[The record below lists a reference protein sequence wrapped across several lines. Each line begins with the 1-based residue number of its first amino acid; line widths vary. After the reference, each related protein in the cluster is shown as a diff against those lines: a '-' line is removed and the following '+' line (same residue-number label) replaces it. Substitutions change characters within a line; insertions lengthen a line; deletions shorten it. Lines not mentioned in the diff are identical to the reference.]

1 MNSNIEPSFYR
12 EYYLELLDL
21 ARNFK
26 LVEFQKNL
34 SETYEKL
41 GTESFIIE
49 FIAPFV
55 NFVGLSW
62 ENEDISIANEHFC
75 SDQITKFIHRKN
87 IDIHKS
93 NGIPKVLLTTIPNE
107 SHSIG
112 ITMAESILSLNGA
125 ECLSLSA
132 ETPLDEI
139 VKTAIISQS
148 NIIGLSFS
156 GHIAKNL
163 EETSLVEIKKV
174 LPKTIDIWVGGNFSG
189 TKIDGI
195 EYLHLEDIKEKLAN
209 WRIKNIYSN

>member
-1 MNSNIEPSFYR
+1 MNSNSEPSFYR
-12 EYYLELLDL
+12 EYYLELLNL
-21 ARNFK
+21 SRNFK
-26 LVEFQKNL
+26 LLEFQKIL

-49 FIAPFV
+49 FIAPFI

-75 SDQITKFIHRKN
+75 SDQIIKFIHKKN
-87 IDIHKS
+87 IDIYKS

-112 ITMAESILSLNGA
+112 ITLAESILLLNGA

-156 GHIAKNL
+156 GHIEKNI
-163 EETSLVEIKKV
+163 EETSLIKIKQI

-189 TKIDGI
+189 TKIEGI
-195 EYLHLEDIKEKLAN
+195 EYLHLDDIKEKLAN

>member
-132 ETPLDEI
+132 ETPLGEI

-163 EETSLVEIKKV
+163 EETSLVEIKKI

>member
-1 MNSNIEPSFYR
+1 MNSYSELSLYR
-12 EYYLELLDL
+12 EHYLELLNISK
-21 ARNFK
+21 NFE
-26 LVEFQKNL
+26 LLEFQKIL

-49 FIAPFV
+49 FVAPFV

-75 SDQITKFIHRKN
+75 SDQITKFIYRKN
-87 IDIHKS
+87 LDIHKS
-93 NGIPKVLLTTIPNE
+93 KGIPKVLLTTIPNE
-107 SHSIG
+107 SHTIG
-112 ITMAESILSLNGA
+112 IAMAESILSLNGA

-156 GHIAKNL
+156 GHIEKNI
-163 EETSLVEIKKV
+163 EETSLVEIKKI
-174 LPKTIDIWVGGNFSG
+174 LPTKIDLWVGGNFTG
-189 TKIDGI
+189 TKVDDIQ
-195 EYLHLEDIKEKLAN
+195 YLHLENIKEALAN

>member
-163 EETSLVEIKKV
+163 EETSLVEIKKI

>member
-156 GHIAKNL
+156 GHIAKNI
-163 EETSLVEIKKV
+163 EETSLVEIKKI

>member
-1 MNSNIEPSFYR
+1 MESNFEPNLYR
-12 EYYLELLDL
+12 GHYLELLKL
-21 ARNFK
+21 SRNFK
-26 LVEFQKNL
+26 LLEFQNIL
-34 SETYEKL
+34 SSTYEKL

-75 SDQITKFIHRKN
+75 SDQITKFIYRKN

-93 NGIPKVLLTTIPNE
+93 EGIPKVLLTTIPNE
-107 SHSIG
+107 SHTIG
-112 ITMAESILSLNGA
+112 ISMAETILSLNGA
-125 ECLSLSA
+125 KCLSLSA

-139 VKTAIISQS
+139 VETAIISQS

-156 GHIAKNL
+156 GHIEKNI
-163 EETSLVEIKKV
+163 EEASLIEIKKI
-174 LPKTIDIWVGGNFSG
+174 LPTTIDIWVGGNFNG

-195 EYLHLEDIKEKLAN
+195 NYLHLKDIKETLAN
-209 WRIKNIYSN
+209 WRIKNIF

>member
-1 MNSNIEPSFYR
+1 MNSNSELTLYR
-12 EYYLELLDL
+12 EHYLELLNISK
-21 ARNFK
+21 NFE
-26 LVEFQKNL
+26 LLEFQKIL

-49 FIAPFV
+49 FVAPFV

-75 SDQITKFIHRKN
+75 SDQITKFIYRKN
-87 IDIHKS
+87 LDIHKS
-93 NGIPKVLLTTIPNE
+93 KGIPKVLLTSIPNE
-107 SHSIG
+107 SHTIG
-112 ITMAESILSLNGA
+112 IAMAESILSLNGA

-156 GHIAKNL
+156 GHIEKNI
-163 EETSLVEIKKV
+163 EETSLMEIKKI
-174 LPKTIDIWVGGNFSG
+174 LPTTIDLWVGGNFTG
-189 TKIDGI
+189 TKMDDIQ
-195 EYLHLEDIKEKLAN
+195 YLHLGNIKEALAN

>member
-1 MNSNIEPSFYR
+1 MESNFEPNLYR
-12 EYYLELLDL
+12 GHYLELLKL
-21 ARNFK
+21 SRNFK
-26 LVEFQKNL
+26 LLEFQNIL
-34 SETYEKL
+34 SSTYEKL

-75 SDQITKFIHRKN
+75 SDQITKFIYRKN

-93 NGIPKVLLTTIPNE
+93 EGIPKVLLTTIPNE
-107 SHSIG
+107 SHTIG
-112 ITMAESILSLNGA
+112 ISMAETILSLNGA
-125 ECLSLSA
+125 KCLSLSA

-139 VKTAIISQS
+139 VETAIISQS

-156 GHIAKNL
+156 GHIEKNI
-163 EETSLVEIKKV
+163 EEASLIEIKKI
-174 LPKTIDIWVGGNFSG
+174 LPKTIDIWVGGNFNG

-195 EYLHLEDIKEKLAN
+195 NYLHLKDIKETLAN
-209 WRIKNIYSN
+209 WRIKNIF

>member
-1 MNSNIEPSFYR
+1 MESNFEPNLYR
-12 EYYLELLDL
+12 GHYLELLKL
-21 ARNFK
+21 SRNFK
-26 LVEFQKNL
+26 LLEFQNIL
-34 SETYEKL
+34 SSTYEKL

-75 SDQITKFIHRKN
+75 SDQITKFIYRKN

-93 NGIPKVLLTTIPNE
+93 KGIPKVLLTTIPNE
-107 SHSIG
+107 SHTIG
-112 ITMAESILSLNGA
+112 ISMAETILSLNGA
-125 ECLSLSA
+125 KCLSLSA

-139 VKTAIISQS
+139 VETAIISQS

-156 GHIAKNL
+156 GHIEKNI
-163 EETSLVEIKKV
+163 EEASLIEIKKI
-174 LPKTIDIWVGGNFSG
+174 LPKTIDIWVGGNFNG

-195 EYLHLEDIKEKLAN
+195 NYLHLKDIKETLAN
-209 WRIKNIYSN
+209 WRIKNIF

>member
-12 EYYLELLDL
+12 EHYLELLDL
-21 ARNFK
+21 SRNLK

-156 GHIAKNL
+156 GNITKNI
-163 EETSLVEIKKV
+163 EETSLVEIKKI
-174 LPKTIDIWVGGNFSG
+174 LPKTIDIWVGGNFNG

-195 EYLHLEDIKEKLAN
+195 EYLHLEDIKEKLTN

>member
-1 MNSNIEPSFYR
+1 MNSNSEPSFYR
-12 EYYLELLDL
+12 EHYLELLNL
-21 ARNFK
+21 SRNFK
-26 LVEFQKNL
+26 LLEFQKIL
-34 SETYEKL
+34 SKTYEKL

-55 NFVGLSW
+55 NFIGLSW

-75 SDQITKFIHRKN
+75 SDQITKFIYRKN

-93 NGIPKVLLTTIPNE
+93 QGIPKVLLTTIPNE
-107 SHSIG
+107 SHAIG
-112 ITMAESILSLNGA
+112 IAMAESILSLNGA
-125 ECLSLSA
+125 ECLSLCA

-156 GHIAKNL
+156 GHIEKKI
-163 EETSLVEIKKV
+163 EEASLMEIKKI
-174 LPKTIDIWVGGNFSG
+174 LPKTIDIWVGGSFSG
-189 TKIDGI
+189 TKIDDVQ
-195 EYLHLEDIKEKLAN
+195 YLHLEDIKEALAD

>member
-163 EETSLVEIKKV
+163 EETSLVEIKKI
-174 LPKTIDIWVGGNFSG
+174 LPKTIDIWIGGNFSG

>member
-1 MNSNIEPSFYR
+1 MSSNLDPSFYR
-12 EYYLELLDL
+12 EHYLKLLNL
-21 ARNFK
+21 SRNFK
-26 LVEFQKNL
+26 LVEFQKIL
-34 SETYEKL
+34 SDTYEKL
-41 GTESFIIE
+41 GAESFIIE

-75 SDQITKFIHRKN
+75 SDQITKFIYRKN
-87 IDIHKS
+87 VDIHKLE
-93 NGIPKVLLTTIPNE
+93 GTPKVLLTTIPNE
-107 SHSIG
+107 SHAIG
-112 ITMAESILSLNGA
+112 ITMAESILSVNGA

-156 GHIAKNL
+156 GHIEKNV
-163 EETSLVEIKKV
+163 EEASLIEIKKI

-195 EYLHLEDIKEKLAN
+195 KYLHLEDIKETLAN
-209 WRIKNIYSN
+209 WRINNIYSN

>member
-1 MNSNIEPSFYR
+1 MNSNSELSLYR
-12 EYYLELLDL
+12 EHYLELLNL

-26 LVEFQKNL
+26 LVEFQKIL
-34 SETYEKL
+34 SETHEKL

-148 NIIGLSFS
+148 DIIGLSFS

-163 EETSLVEIKKV
+163 EETSLVEIKKI

>member
-1 MNSNIEPSFYR
+1 MESNFEPNLYR
-12 EYYLELLDL
+12 EHYLELLKL
-21 ARNFK
+21 SRNFK
-26 LVEFQKNL
+26 LLEFQSIL
-34 SETYEKL
+34 SSTYEKL

-75 SDQITKFIHRKN
+75 SDQISKFIYRKN
-87 IDIHKS
+87 VDIHKS
-93 NGIPKVLLTTIPNE
+93 EGIPKVLLTSIPNE
-107 SHSIG
+107 SHAIG

-125 ECLSLSA
+125 KCLSLSA

-139 VKTAIISQS
+139 VETAIISQS

-156 GHIAKNL
+156 GHIEKNI
-163 EETSLVEIKKV
+163 EEASLIEIKKI

-195 EYLHLEDIKEKLAN
+195 TYLHLDDIKETLAN
-209 WRIKNIYSN
+209 WRIKNIFSN